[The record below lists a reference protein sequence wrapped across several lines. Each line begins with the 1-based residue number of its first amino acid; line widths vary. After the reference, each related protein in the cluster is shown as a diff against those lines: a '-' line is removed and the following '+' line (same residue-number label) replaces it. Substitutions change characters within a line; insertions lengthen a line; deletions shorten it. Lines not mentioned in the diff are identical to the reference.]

1 MGISDGCSMRSRYT
15 PYTHPSL
22 YTTQCIYCIRGS
34 THGRGARTPISM
46 TPLKIQGRVCAC
58 NCQGICVPVS
68 YILWIPPPPCTD
80 EARGWGDT
88 GKGVTQS
95 GSRRSAPGA
104 DHSERAR
111 DTVYGYVW
119 RSPYA
124 FTIYTLN
131 SPLPVHHTVH
141 AYIA

>member
-1 MGISDGCSMRSRYT
+1 MRVALQFLEVGEVS
-15 PYTHPSL
+15 
-22 YTTQCIYCIRGS
+22 QRG
-34 THGRGARTPISM
+34 G
-46 TPLKIQGRVCAC
+46 QGGDALVGEVVVCQA
-58 NCQGICVPVS
+58 
-68 YILWIPPPPCTD
+68 
-80 EARGWGDT
+80 ER
-88 GKGVTQS
+88 
-95 GSRRSAPGA
+95 A

-141 AYIA
+141 AYIAYGVAHREGVCVHQHR